1 MRFENF
7 RFGIDYTKEKNL
19 MSKYYK
25 VMKPRR
31 GKKEDIPFCDTTL
44 VLIPIYSNN
53 PEQNEKA
60 RNGKPET
67 RKMS

>member
-1 MRFENF
+1 
-7 RFGIDYTKEKNL
+7 

-60 RNGKPET
+60 RNGNPET